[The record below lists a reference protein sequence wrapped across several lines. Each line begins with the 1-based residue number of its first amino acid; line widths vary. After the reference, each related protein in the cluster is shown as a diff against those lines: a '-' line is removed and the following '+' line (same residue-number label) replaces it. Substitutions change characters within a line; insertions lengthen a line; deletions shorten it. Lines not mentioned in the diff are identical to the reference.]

1 MHPRVFSG
9 VLTGNYVICRGIPSG
24 AHTRNRK
31 LGFPVLFHFFF
42 FSFFFH
48 FIILHIC
55 FHSTCLTSNK
65 TSFSNPFTG
74 YLPAIFIGSAFNDY
88 ISYKS
93 LLFSDMLCSTPCSL
107 SRLRWIFCYIF
118 RDLLT
123 FYSLIVRFCWF
134 FFVNFLSI
142 TTFLDSFL

>member
-1 MHPRVFSG
+1 MCHCAWSTGYRSYNSRFFRVFWPEITLSVGGFPRVRTRA
-9 VLTGNYVICRGIPSG
+9 TGSW
-24 AHTRNRK
+24 
-31 LGFPVLFHFFF
+31 GFPYFLNFFPF
-42 FSFFFH
+42 YYPSFF
-48 FIILHIC
+48 
-55 FHSTCLTSNK
+55 FHSTCLTSNT

-93 LLFSDMLCSTPCSL
+93 LLFSDMLCSTP
-107 SRLRWIFCYIF
+107 WIFCYIF

-123 FYSLIVRFCWF
+123 FYSLIVRFCWV
-134 FFVNFLSI
+134 FFVNYLSI